1 MQQRKL
7 FSVDPTD
14 APKHWKAGK
23 RSRVVFTVGPCPFR
37 DNSFRAVTSSSSG
50 RSMRRSKQAARSR
63 SAEEY
68 KKSACEDLTCDLK
81 TLCVL

>member
-1 MQQRKL
+1 VTCV
-7 FSVDPTD
+7 SCD
-14 APKHWKAGK
+14 A
-23 RSRVVFTVGPCPFR
+23 CPFR
-37 DNSFRAVTSSSSG
+37 GYISKQLLARVYIKLEEY
-50 RSMRRSKQAARSR
+50 SKQAVSLR